1 MGKLNKKTRKFAQK
15 AFDILKNISTE
26 YPNGINDVS
35 TVGVFK
41 RTWIERS
48 VQIVRENIRHI
59 WFYGG
64 KPKWFE
70 SLRISRNKTS
80 HQLDYSDNRTFENLC
95 SNLFSNIGE
104 MLNDLQDIIPKIKT
118 ESKKKR
124 NFENFAPSSAFGSK
138 EERKQLVDAMEDMV
152 APVEPTDIKIEY
164 PKNDFAKIAENTL
177 SEVLEHDN
185 VKDYIQSHEGV
196 SENIQ
201 TDILDWLQQV
211 NETLDKENP
220 FLEEFLFIEQQKK
233 LSAEDVARD
242 LSDEKSKIKYHYKRL
257 PSVSES
263 RRGTI
268 APSNLDFVF
277 YAKQFSEQKNEKG
290 SNKGEKKNP
299 WKSMEKLEVLRRNF
313 IADMERNL
321 VERKTKWELECIDEM
336 RKAFLEELYRKIQN
350 FMQLEKLLLPFI
362 SDLGRL
368 WDLSEGVFK
377 TSGFEILNQFAQLL
391 EQDESLQELAKVL
404 GRQDR
409 VQAAFEKELRDRV
422 VVNTEWKPKPAY
434 RGEINGLRY
443 SNDLSSVLPAELAL
457 LRNPATKKL
466 FQLKFAQ
473 KQLLSFDYQNDVP
486 ESVSKTESEEVS
498 VEKKMPKGP
507 IIICVDTSGS
517 MQGPPEN
524 IAKTITF
531 ALSKIAIEEERKCYL
546 ISFSTGIE
554 TLDLSDFKKGDG
566 LQKLVH
572 FLQMSFEGGTD
583 ASPALR
589 HAVEMLQT
597 DGYKNADV
605 LMISDFVMGNLAND
619 LVDSINAEKEKNTEF
634 YSLVIGTSGNQST
647 IDCFNH
653 NWQYDTED
661 PHATRHLVE
670 QIHSIKTRSLNQ
682 GKVDNAD

>member
-1 MGKLNKKTRKFAQK
+1 M
-15 AFDILKNISTE
+15 
-26 YPNGINDVS
+26 
-35 TVGVFK
+35 
-41 RTWIERS
+41 
-48 VQIVRENIRHI
+48 
-59 WFYGG
+59 
-64 KPKWFE
+64 
-70 SLRISRNKTS
+70 
-80 HQLDYSDNRTFENLC
+80 
-95 SNLFSNIGE
+95 
-104 MLNDLQDIIPKIKT
+104 
-118 ESKKKR
+118 
-124 NFENFAPSSAFGSK
+124 
-138 EERKQLVDAMEDMV
+138 
-152 APVEPTDIKIEY
+152 
-164 PKNDFAKIAENTL
+164 
-177 SEVLEHDN
+177 
-185 VKDYIQSHEGV
+185 KDYIQSHEGV

-242 LSDEKSKIKYHYKRL
+242 LSDEKTKIRYHYKRL

-263 RRGTI
+263 RRGAI
-268 APSNLDFVF
+268 APSNLDFDF

-290 SNKGEKKNP
+290 PNKGEKKNP
-299 WKSMEKLEVLRRNF
+299 WKSMEQLEVLRRNF

-422 VVNTEWKPKPAY
+422 VVNTEWNPKPAY

-443 SNDLSSVLPAELAL
+443 SNDISSVLPAELAL

-486 ESVSKTESEEVS
+486 ESMSRTESEEVD
-498 VEKKMPKGP
+498 VAKKEPKGP

-517 MQGPPEN
+517 MHGTPEN

-554 TLDLSDFKKGDG
+554 TLDMCDFKKGDS
-566 LQKLVH
+566 LQKLVR
-572 FLQMSFEGGTD
+572 FLQMSFNGGTD
-583 ASPALR
+583 ARPALQ
-589 HAVEMLQT
+589 HALQMLQSN
-597 DGYKNADV
+597 DYRNADV
-605 LMISDFVMGNLAND
+605 LMISDFVMGNLPND
-619 LVDSINAEKEKNTEF
+619 IIDAIEAEKEKNTDF
-634 YSLVIGTSGNQST
+634 YSLVIGTSGNQGT

-653 NWQYDTED
+653 NWSYNTNDI
-661 PHATRHLVE
+661 HASRHLVE
-670 QIHSIKTRSLNQ
+670 QLHSIKTRPASQ
-682 GKVDNAD
+682 GLSENADK